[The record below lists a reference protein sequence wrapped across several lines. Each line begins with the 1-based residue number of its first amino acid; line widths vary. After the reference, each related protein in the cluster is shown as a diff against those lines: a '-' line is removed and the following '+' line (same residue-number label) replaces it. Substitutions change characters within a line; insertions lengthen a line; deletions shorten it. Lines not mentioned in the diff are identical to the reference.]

1 MIIMCNTIF
10 DMGWSLDK
18 TVEEFFIHSVF
29 NKESF
34 DMSVDTK
41 LFYPMISLV
50 DKKEM
55 SDNDKNYYII
65 QLMQEKLK
73 TMIGMKHHGSI
84 SIMDDLDVLGR
95 FNANSSD
102 FEISS
107 MGENHDMNKLYHD
120 VKISSQSLETNSEM
134 IDKLMRML
142 STDGLSAIEMSD
154 SAFEK
159 KALKTVYNN
168 AIHMKWYSLLIKREP
183 Y

>member
-1 MIIMCNTIF
+1 MYNTIF

-18 TVEEFFIHSVF
+18 TVEEFFILSIY
-29 NKESF
+29 NKEPF
-34 DMSVDTK
+34 DMNVDIK

-73 TMIGMKHHGSI
+73 TMIGMKQHGII
-84 SIMDDLDVLGR
+84 SIIDGSDVLGR
-95 FNANSSD
+95 FDVDSSN
-102 FEISS
+102 FVISS
-107 MGENHDMNKLYHD
+107 IGKHHDMNILYND
-120 VKISSQSLETNSEM
+120 VKISSQSLETNCEM
-134 IDKLMRML
+134 IDKLMKTL
-142 STDGLSAIEMSD
+142 SIYGSSAIEVSD

-159 KALKTVYNN
+159 EALKTIYNN